1 MSVDAINGANAQQQ
15 PQKHSALPGAIT
27 SGIGLGVVGAGA
39 GYFLG
44 GKRPT
49 LEQVFEQTPDTFTKK
64 EVTEKDAEAAKK
76 LQDAVHEV
84 DTSTKAERKASLDA
98 SKKIA
103 DEVNKQTVDKQVEK
117 QTAIDN
123 ARKALEEKEV
133 EIDGNKFKQ
142 AEVKQELLEARK
154 AVNSA
159 KTDEEKKAAKDL
171 LEEAEKK
178 VQAFKEGTKD
188 ERKAFAEAKKDL
200 ATAKRTKFDNA
211 AKVADSAEKK
221 LVDAAEDASKKLT
234 EAVNNKRTELLAKD
248 EIKQAFE
255 KIKDA
260 LPKEGKG
267 KMAMI
272 AGGIAAAVG
281 LIGGYLMNSGHSDKA

>member
-1 MSVDAINGANAQQQ
+1 MSVDAMNGANAQ
-15 PQKHSALPGAIT
+15 PQTRSVLPGAIA
-27 SGIGLGVVGAGA
+27 GGVGLGLVGATG
-39 GYFLG
+39 GYLLG

-49 LEQVFEQTPDTFTKK
+49 LEQVFKQDPDTFKSEAVTK
-64 EVTEKDAEAAKK
+64 KDAEAANK
-76 LQDAVHEV
+76 LQAAVHEV
-84 DTSTKAERKASLDA
+84 DISTKAERKASLDA
-98 SKKIA
+98 SKNIA

-123 ARKALEEKEV
+123 ARKALEGKEV

-171 LEEAEKK
+171 LEKAEKK
-178 VQAFKEGTKD
+178 VQAFKEGTKN

-221 LVDAAEDASKKLT
+221 LVDAAENASKKLT
-234 EAVNNKRTELLAKD
+234 EAVNNKRTEILAKD

-260 LPKEGKG
+260 IPKEGKT
-267 KMAMI
+267 KMALI
-272 AGGIAAAVG
+272 VGGIAAAVG
-281 LIGGYLMNSGHSDKA
+281 FLGNLLLGNRNA